1 MFQLLARQQAPPLS
15 TTPTMA
21 PPRRSSRL
29 KATTPAS
36 SSSAP
41 LKAAK
46 KESAAKKKTSTTT
59 TKNKASSSSAPS
71 TSSSS
76 RAVKKE
82 KEAAAAPA
90 PAAAASAR
98 SKRAPPPQEAA
109 AKKKKAPAAAV
120 AAKKKTTP
128 AAKGPTREM
137 EQALWREGF
146 PCVIGVDEAGRGPLS
161 GPVVAAAC
169 FLPEDLSFL
178 PAGIVLDDS
187 KKMTEEQREAAFD
200 ALERA
205 AREGLGVGFATT
217 FASPRAID
225 DVNILEATMYVMD
238 RAVINISR
246 AACGAPPNS
255 SVAMRGGPDCLVINP
270 MIPLAVLVDGNR
282 LPPRLSQ
289 MEAMMNNPAHLSFA
303 ASGYRLR
310 ARAVIKGD
318 AKSTAIAAAS
328 IVAKVTRDRVMRDA
342 AEKWPEY
349 GFEQHK
355 GYGTAAHVAA
365 IRKHGPCEIHRRSF
379 EPIKSMVGW
388 SRGGEGE

>member
-1 MFQLLARQQAPPLS
+1 
-15 TTPTMA
+15 MA

-59 TKNKASSSSAPS
+59 TKNKASSSSPAPS
-71 TSSSS
+71 TSSSSS

-82 KEAAAAPA
+82 KEAAAAAPAPA
-90 PAAAASAR
+90 PAAAAPAR
-98 SKRAPPPQEAA
+98 SKRAPPPPQEAA
-109 AKKKKAPAAAV
+109 AKKKKAPTAAAAA
-120 AAKKKTTP
+120 AAKKKKKRRTTP
-128 AAKGPTREM
+128 AAARGPTREM

-289 MEAMMNNPAHLSFA
+289 MDAMMNNPAHLSLA